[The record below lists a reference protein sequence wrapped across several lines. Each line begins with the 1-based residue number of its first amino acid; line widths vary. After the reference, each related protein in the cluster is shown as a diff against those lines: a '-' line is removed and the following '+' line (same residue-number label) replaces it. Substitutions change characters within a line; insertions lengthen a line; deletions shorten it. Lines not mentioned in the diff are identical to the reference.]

1 MRETNANTD
10 IGYIR
15 NTLKKAIITTLKKD
29 LLVLMPSLRT
39 IAHPFL
45 TLLVLVITNF
55 TNGVSL
61 ASQVD
66 TVIEKTQTESG
77 ATWELGYTLGKPS
90 QQLVFVR
97 NPDASR
103 TTRWLPKSSD
113 IEIAYDTISQQEI
126 VRSKTGKPISK
137 VSFVLTPTYKHLGK
151 EYAPFSPFS
160 NGGNAFHSGR
170 LFACANTCE
179 DEHNEWPITLKVPSG
194 EHIVLNG
201 KVVSGS
207 ASWVDKNNGRQVY
220 VGKQQP
226 IITDSAVALI
236 DPALPESI
244 QAKLEYDMPKIM
256 AYFSHS
262 LKPLATEKPMLFA
275 SYAMVD
281 GHSSQGG
288 TLPNQIFMHWNRN
301 DLDKR
306 AENSDFANKTLWFFA
321 HEAAH
326 LYQPGNTAGVSEN
339 DEQSWLHEGSAD
351 YFAALAMNYLYED
364 ANSYVK
370 RRITHA
376 FESCT
381 QGLTQSTLANAY
393 KNGHFN
399 LYYSCGMVMHRA
411 IDSVVQ
417 QKTLGEESLFTVW
430 KRLQK
435 AVSRGLPPGTATFL
449 ALLEPYNAPE
459 LIDAIN
465 NATSDNDKKA
475 ILGLQT
481 LYRMGE

>member
-1 MRETNANTD
+1 MSDAQR
-10 IGYIR
+10 I
-15 NTLKKAIITTLKKD
+15 LK
-29 LLVLMPSLRT
+29 
-39 IAHPFL
+39 
-45 TLLVLVITNF
+45 TLLF
-55 TNGVSL
+55 SL
-61 ASQVD
+61 FMLLTTSVTSYSSSASAID
-66 TVIEKTQTESG
+66 TTIEKVQTENG
-77 ATWELGYTLGKPS
+77 TTWVLSYTLNTPS
-90 QQLVFVR
+90 DRLVFIR
-97 NPDASR
+97 NPDSSR
-103 TTRWLPKSSD
+103 TTRWLPKNSD
-113 IEIAYDTISQQEI
+113 IEIIYNTVEQQEI
-126 VRSKTGKPISK
+126 VHSKTGKPISK
-137 VSFVLTPTYKHLGK
+137 VSFLLTPTYKHLGK
-151 EYAPFSPFS
+151 DYAPFSPFS

-170 LFACANTCE
+170 LFACANTCK
-179 DEHNEWPITLKVPSG
+179 DEYNEWPITLKVPSG

-244 QAKLEYDMPKIM
+244 QAKLKNDMPKIM

-262 LKPLATEKPMLFA
+262 LNPLAAEKPMLFA

-326 LYQPGNTAGVSEN
+326 LFQPGNTDGVSEN

-393 KNGHFN
+393 RKGHFN
-399 LYYSCGMVMHRA
+399 LYYSCGMVIHRA

-435 AVSRGLPPGTATFL
+435 AVSRGMPPGTATFL

-459 LIDAIN
+459 LINAIN
-465 NATSDNDKKA
+465 NATSDDASKA
-475 ILGLQT
+475 IQGVEA
-481 LYRMGE
+481 LYQMN